1 MLLVDHNGKTPSY
14 DSFVTQ
20 AHQFQCR
27 QKSRQAKLNID
38 VNPDMCQCWSQNKTM
53 ELRLNVDLNGYLF
66 IVL

>member
-27 QKSRQAKLNID
+27 LKSRQVKLNID
-38 VNPDMCQCWSQNKTM
+38 VRPDMGQCWSQNKTI
-53 ELRLNVDLNGYLF
+53 ELRLNVDLSGNLF
-66 IVL
+66 TVL